1 MIVQRSRKLRKRLIS
16 STLLLSL
23 GTSVTANAGAL
34 SDLYQRALA
43 NDPQLKAA
51 EATYLADREALPQ
64 GRAGL
69 LPQVGASADT
79 TNYETRSTDGNG
91 HGYSLSL
98 TQPVFD
104 ASAWFSFRRGEA
116 LSEQARLTF
125 SLEQQTLIRRT
136 VETYLTVL
144 SAQSALDL
152 AQARERALKR
162 RLDQVNAQFEV
173 GLIAI
178 TDVLDAQASYDEA
191 AVLLIDAE
199 GTLRNSYEA
208 LERLGGSSVEQLA
221 ALQEDYPIESVTPNQ
236 PDAWL
241 ERALLD
247 NLSYRISEYGYEA
260 ARRASQIARA
270 DRLPTL
276 SLAATSGESTLLGNQ
291 SNANTIALTL
301 SMPLYT
307 GGSLSSSV
315 RQTDQRQRATL
326 FSREDLRREVIEQT
340 RTLLRALNTSVESVK
355 ARAQSIKS
363 RETALKATEEGFS
376 VGTRNVV
383 DVLNAENAL
392 YQALLD
398 YANARYEHVRTLFQF
413 KQVVGSLSPADLQ
426 ALDAWL
432 ES

>member
-1 MIVQRSRKLRKRLIS
+1 MTLQNKLMS
-16 STLLLSL
+16 STLLFALSFSL
-23 GTSVTANAGAL
+23 PASAGAL
-34 SDLYQRALA
+34 NDLYQRALD

-51 EATYLADREALPQ
+51 EATYMADREALPQ
-64 GRAGL
+64 ARAGL

-79 TNYETRSTDGNG
+79 TNYDTRSTDGNG
-91 HGYSLSL
+91 HGYTLSLS
-98 TQPVFD
+98 QPVFD
-104 ASAWFSFRRGEA
+104 ASAWFTFRRGEV
-116 LSEQARLTF
+116 LSEKANLTF
-125 SLEQQTLIRRT
+125 SLAQQTLIRRT
-136 VETYLTVL
+136 VETYLNVL
-144 SAQSALDL
+144 SAQSALEL

-178 TDVLDAQASYDEA
+178 TDVLDAQASYDDA
-191 AVLLIDAE
+191 AVQQIDAE
-199 GTLRNSYEA
+199 GALRNSYEA
-208 LERLGGSSVEQLA
+208 LERLGGTPMDTIA
-221 ALQEDYPIESVTPNQ
+221 ALRADYPIESVTPNR
-236 PDAWL
+236 PDDWL

-247 NLSYRISEYGYEA
+247 NLSYRISEYDYEA
-260 ARRASQIARA
+260 ARRSLQIARS

-276 SLAATSGESTLLGNQ
+276 SIEATSGESTIKGNQ
-291 SNANTIALTL
+291 SNANTIALSL
-301 SMPLYT
+301 AVPLYT
-307 GGSLSSSV
+307 GGSLSSGV
-315 RQTDQRQRATL
+315 RQASQRQRATL
-326 FSREDLRREVIEQT
+326 FTQEDMRRDVIEQT

-363 RETALKATEEGFS
+363 RETALKATEEGFQ

-398 YANARYEHVRTLFQF
+398 YANARYDHVRTLFQF
-413 KQVVGSLSPADLQ
+413 KQAVGSLSPGDLQ